1 MTTKQTLITKIVLST
16 SCAQDSQWT
25 KNGPKIFPVGAPA
38 WADLPLKTIQH
49 YSGWVGLSTES
60 NITRLHKAQ
69 HCLGHDFLAI
79 NTMLKHGVFASI
91 GRKIGIGKESGIFF
105 LSCCSMQNLFF
116 NYLLLLFLF
125 KC

>member
-1 MTTKQTLITKIVLST
+1 MFST
-16 SCAQDSQWT
+16 SCVQDSQWA
-25 KNGPKIFPVGAPA
+25 KNRPKIFPVGAPA

-49 YSGWVGLSTES
+49 YSGRVRLSTES

-69 HCLGHDFLAI
+69 HSLGHDFLAI

-91 GRKIGIGKESGIFF
+91 GRKIGVGKESGIFF
-105 LSCCSMQNLFF
+105 LSCYSMQNLFF